1 MTMIKKLIQN
11 TLFSFGLKIIK
22 IENDFLNKI
31 PIEATEDE
39 RKLIKKIRGLSMTGS
54 LRMWALIVAFK
65 SILQN
70 NIEGD
75 FVETGV
81 WKGGN
86 LILIQKLIEKYG
98 IKDKKIIGYDTFEG
112 FPKGS
117 NFDKDFNNVNADDY
131 FLSKDNVEN
140 SDSFNSFVGINDVKK
155 NFNDNSK
162 INNNLILIK
171 GKTQESLL
179 NEKNIPKKI
188 SLLRLNTSFY
198 ESTKIEL
205 EILYPRLQKGGYLII
220 DDYGFWQGSRKAV
233 DDYFNDK
240 KIALHFIDHTCR
252 IMLKQ
257 D

>member
-1 MTMIKKLIQN
+1 MIKKLIQKI
-11 TLFSFGLKIIK
+11 LFSFGLKIIK
-22 IENDFLNKI
+22 LENDFLNKI

-65 SILQN
+65 NILQN

-86 LILIQKLIEKYG
+86 LILIQKLIEKYD

-112 FPKGS
+112 YPKGS
-117 NFDKDFNNVNADDY
+117 NFDKDFKNVNADDY

-140 SDSFNSFVGINDVKK
+140 SDSFHSFVSIDDVKK
-155 NFNDNSK
+155 NFDDNSK

-188 SLLRLNTSFY
+188 SLLRLGTSFY

-240 KIALHFIDHTCR
+240 KITLHFIDHTCR

-257 D
+257 DE

>member
-1 MTMIKKLIQN
+1 MILKKFITNILRS
-11 TLFSFGLKIIK
+11 LGLKVIK
-22 IENDFLNKI
+22 IENDFLHKI

-39 RKLIKKIRGLSMTGS
+39 IKLIKEIKNYTMNGS
-54 LRMWALIVAFK
+54 LRIWALIVAFK

-86 LILIQKLIEKYG
+86 LILIQKLIEKYD
-98 IKDKKIIGYDTFEG
+98 IKEKKIIGYDTFEG
-112 FPKGS
+112 FPKGT
-117 NFDKDFNNVNADDY
+117 NFDKDFKNVNAEDY

-140 SDSFNSFVGINDVKK
+140 SDSFNSSVSINDVKR

-179 NEKNIPKKI
+179 DEKNIPKKI
-188 SLLRLNTSFY
+188 SLIRLNTSFY

-240 KIALHFIDHTCR
+240 KIALHFVDHTCR